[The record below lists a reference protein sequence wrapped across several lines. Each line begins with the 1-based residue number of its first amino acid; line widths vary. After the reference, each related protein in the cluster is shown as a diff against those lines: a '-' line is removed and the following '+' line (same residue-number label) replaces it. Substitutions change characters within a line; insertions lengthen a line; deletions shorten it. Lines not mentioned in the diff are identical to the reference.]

1 MMKDIYEPGHRPQY
15 ISRRIVA
22 YILDVLVGISI
33 LFLGNFLHFVAIDLQ
48 LESLKSAS
56 ASLVM
61 IGVMWC
67 ILYMVC
73 KDVAGG
79 SSIGKRSMKLII
91 LQCKDDQ
98 VCGKI
103 RSIIRNLLLQIPGL
117 VFIEWI
123 ILFFKDRRIG
133 DLLVGSYVADRRKIK
148 LEQ

>member
-22 YILDVLVGISI
+22 YILDVLVGISV
-33 LFLGNFLHFVAIDLQ
+33 LFFGYFLQFVAIDLQ
-48 LESLKSAS
+48 LESLQSRS

-61 IGVMWC
+61 LGIVWS
-67 ILYMVC
+67 IVYMVC
-73 KDVAGG
+73 KDLFGG
-79 SSIGKRSMKLII
+79 CSIGKRSMKLII

-103 RSIIRNLLLQIPGL
+103 RSIIRNLILQIPFM
-117 VFIEWI
+117 VFLEWI

-133 DLLVGSYVADRRKIK
+133 DFLAGTYVVDRRKIK
-148 LEQ
+148 SE